1 MADLQTDGA
10 RVLTLWRNEGTSD
23 YRKRSRDP
31 GQLAKLMI
39 NIDSGEDREALRRP
53 SLYGQFARSLLP
65 LRNRGGRPRSE
76 AGDLLVRNKAT
87 PHGANRRQTVTTT
100 SASN

>member
-10 RVLTLWRNEGTSD
+10 RVLSLWRNEGISN
-23 YRKRSRDP
+23 YRKRPRNP

-39 NIDSGEDREALRRP
+39 DIDSGEDRGSLRRP

-65 LRNRGGRPRSE
+65 LQNRGGGPLSE
-76 AGDLLVRNKAT
+76 AADLLVTDDKL
-87 PHGANRRQTVTTT
+87 
-100 SASN
+100 